1 MEKAGIDVYLGLGS
15 NEGDREAN
23 IRLALSMLDDVD
35 GVNVVK
41 VSDLI
46 ETEPWGFN
54 ADVKFLNC
62 AAEVFVN
69 EQVTP
74 LSFLK
79 ECKRIEKKPP
89 KLYDLT
95 TLQREANRY
104 YGMTASQTVYHS
116 RPIDIDI
123 LLYGKQHIDNEILT
137 IPHPLMSERD
147 FVMIPLRQIVS
158 EEEKEAFPEVFK
170 RNR

>member
-35 GVNVVK
+35 GVSVVK

-74 LSFLK
+74 LLLLK
-79 ECKRIEKKPP
+79 ECKRIEKSMGRDEVIEFDSDGKR
-89 KLYDLT
+89 L
-95 TLQREANRY
+95 
-104 YGMTASQTVYHS
+104 YHS

-123 LLYGKQHIDNEILT
+123 LLYGKQNIDNEVLT
-137 IPHPLMSERD
+137 IPHPLMVERD

-158 EEEKEAFPEVFK
+158 EEEKEAFPEVFN

>member
-35 GVNVVK
+35 GVSVVK

-79 ECKRIEKKPP
+79 ECKRIEKSMGRDEVVEFDTDGK
-89 KLYDLT
+89 
-95 TLQREANRY
+95 R
-104 YGMTASQTVYHS
+104 VYHS

-123 LLYGKQHIDNEILT
+123 LLYGKQHIDNKVLT

-158 EEEKEAFPEVFK
+158 EEEKKAFPEVFK

>member
-1 MEKAGIDVYLGLGS
+1 MERAGIDVYLGLGS
-15 NEGDREAN
+15 NEGDRESN

-35 GVNVVK
+35 GVSVVK

-62 AAEVFVN
+62 VAEIFVN

-74 LSFLK
+74 LSLLK
-79 ECKRIEKKPP
+79 ECKRIEESMGRDEVIEFDDEGK
-89 KLYDLT
+89 
-95 TLQREANRY
+95 R
-104 YGMTASQTVYHS
+104 VYHS

-123 LLYGKQHIDNEILT
+123 LLYGNQNIDNEILT
-137 IPHPLMSERD
+137 IPHPLMAERD
-147 FVMIPLRQIVS
+147 FVMIPLKQIVS
-158 EEEKEAFPEVFK
+158 DEEKVAFPEVFK

>member
-35 GVNVVK
+35 GVSVVK

-54 ADVKFLNC
+54 ADMKFLNC

-74 LSFLK
+74 LLFLK
-79 ECKRIEKKPP
+79 ECKRIEKSMGRDEVVEFDTDGK
-89 KLYDLT
+89 
-95 TLQREANRY
+95 R
-104 YGMTASQTVYHS
+104 VYHS

-123 LLYGKQHIDNEILT
+123 LLYGKQHIDNKVLT

-158 EEEKEAFPEVFK
+158 EEEEEAFPEVFK

>member
-23 IRLALSMLDDVD
+23 IRLALSMLDDMD
-35 GVNVVK
+35 GVSVVK

-74 LSFLK
+74 LSLLK
-79 ECKRIEKKPP
+79 ECKRIEKSMGRDEVIEFDSDGKR
-89 KLYDLT
+89 L
-95 TLQREANRY
+95 
-104 YGMTASQTVYHS
+104 YHS

-123 LLYGKQHIDNEILT
+123 LLYGKQHIDNKILT
-137 IPHPLMSERD
+137 IPHPLMAERD

-158 EEEKEAFPEVFK
+158 EEETEAFPEVFN

>member
-35 GVNVVK
+35 GVSVVK

-79 ECKRIEKKPP
+79 ECKRIEKSMGRDEVVEFDTDGK
-89 KLYDLT
+89 
-95 TLQREANRY
+95 R
-104 YGMTASQTVYHS
+104 VYHS

-123 LLYGKQHIDNEILT
+123 LLYGKQYIDNEVLT

-158 EEEKEAFPEVFK
+158 EEEKEAFPEVFN

>member
-1 MEKAGIDVYLGLGS
+1 MKKAGIDVYLGLGS
-15 NEGDREAN
+15 NEGDRESN

-35 GVNVVK
+35 GVSVVK

-74 LSFLK
+74 LSLLK
-79 ECKRIEKKPP
+79 ECKRIEESMGRDEVVEFDTDGK
-89 KLYDLT
+89 
-95 TLQREANRY
+95 R
-104 YGMTASQTVYHS
+104 VYHS

-123 LLYGKQHIDNEILT
+123 LLYGKQNIDNKILT
-137 IPHPLMSERD
+137 IPHPLMAERD
-147 FVMIPLRQIVS
+147 FVMIPLGQIVS

>member
-35 GVNVVK
+35 GVSVVK

-79 ECKRIEKKPP
+79 ECKRIEKSMGRDEVVEFDADGK
-89 KLYDLT
+89 
-95 TLQREANRY
+95 R
-104 YGMTASQTVYHS
+104 VYHS

-158 EEEKEAFPEVFK
+158 GEEKEAFPEVFK

>member
-35 GVNVVK
+35 GVSVVK

-74 LSFLK
+74 LSLLK
-79 ECKRIEKKPP
+79 ESKRIEESMGRDEVVEFDTDGK
-89 KLYDLT
+89 
-95 TLQREANRY
+95 R
-104 YGMTASQTVYHS
+104 VYHS

-123 LLYGKQHIDNEILT
+123 LLYGKQHIDNEVLT

-158 EEEKEAFPEVFK
+158 EEEKKAFPEVFK

>member
-35 GVNVVK
+35 GVSVVK

-79 ECKRIEKKPP
+79 ECKRIEKSMGRDEVVEFDTDGK
-89 KLYDLT
+89 
-95 TLQREANRY
+95 R
-104 YGMTASQTVYHS
+104 VYHS

-123 LLYGKQHIDNEILT
+123 LLYGKQHIDNKVLT

-147 FVMIPLRQIVS
+147 FVRIPLRQIVS

>member
-35 GVNVVK
+35 GVSVVK

-79 ECKRIEKKPP
+79 ECKRIEKSMGRDEVVEFDTDGK
-89 KLYDLT
+89 
-95 TLQREANRY
+95 R
-104 YGMTASQTVYHS
+104 VYHS

-123 LLYGKQHIDNEILT
+123 LLYGKQHIDNKILT
-137 IPHPLMSERD
+137 VPHPLMAERD
-147 FVMIPLRQIVS
+147 FVMIPLGQIVS

>member
-35 GVNVVK
+35 GVSVVK

-62 AAEVFVN
+62 AAEVIVN
-69 EQVTP
+69 EQVAP

-79 ECKRIEKKPP
+79 ECKRIEKSMGRDEVVEFDTDGK
-89 KLYDLT
+89 
-95 TLQREANRY
+95 R
-104 YGMTASQTVYHS
+104 VYHS
-116 RPIDIDI
+116 RTIDIDI
-123 LLYGKQHIDNEILT
+123 LLYGKQHIDNEVLT

>member
-35 GVNVVK
+35 GVSVVK

-74 LSFLK
+74 LSLLK
-79 ECKRIEKKPP
+79 ECKRIEKSMGRDEIVEFDADGK
-89 KLYDLT
+89 
-95 TLQREANRY
+95 R
-104 YGMTASQTVYHS
+104 VYHS

-137 IPHPLMSERD
+137 IPHPFMSERD
-147 FVMIPLRQIVS
+147 FVMIPLRQIVY

>member
-35 GVNVVK
+35 GVSVVK

-74 LSFLK
+74 LSLLK
-79 ECKRIEKKPP
+79 ECKRIEKSMGRDEVIEFDSDGKR
-89 KLYDLT
+89 L
-95 TLQREANRY
+95 
-104 YGMTASQTVYHS
+104 YHS

-123 LLYGKQHIDNEILT
+123 LLYGKQHIDNKILT
-137 IPHPLMSERD
+137 IPHPLMAERD

-158 EEEKEAFPEVFK
+158 EEETEAFPEVFN

>member
-1 MEKAGIDVYLGLGS
+1 MERAGIDVYLGLGS
-15 NEGDREAN
+15 NEGDRESN

-35 GVNVVK
+35 GVSVVK

-74 LSFLK
+74 LSLLK
-79 ECKRIEKKPP
+79 ECKRIEESMGRDEVIEFDDEGK
-89 KLYDLT
+89 
-95 TLQREANRY
+95 RI
-104 YGMTASQTVYHS
+104 YHS

-123 LLYGKQHIDNEILT
+123 LLYGNQNIDNETLT
-137 IPHPLMSERD
+137 IPHPLMAERD
-147 FVMIPLRQIVS
+147 FVMIPLKQIVS
-158 EEEKEAFPEVFK
+158 DEEKVAFPEVFK

>member
-15 NEGDREAN
+15 NEGNRESN

-35 GVNVVK
+35 GVSVVK

-74 LSFLK
+74 LSLLK
-79 ECKRIEKKPP
+79 ECKRIEESMGRDEVIEFDDEGK
-89 KLYDLT
+89 
-95 TLQREANRY
+95 R
-104 YGMTASQTVYHS
+104 VYHS

-123 LLYGKQHIDNEILT
+123 LLYGNQNIDNEILT
-137 IPHPLMSERD
+137 IPHPLMAERD
-147 FVMIPLRQIVS
+147 FVMIPLKQIVS
-158 EEEKEAFPEVFK
+158 DEEKVAFPEVFK

>member
-35 GVNVVK
+35 GVSVVK

-74 LSFLK
+74 LSLLK
-79 ECKRIEKKPP
+79 ECKRIEKSMGRDEVVEFDTDGK
-89 KLYDLT
+89 
-95 TLQREANRY
+95 R
-104 YGMTASQTVYHS
+104 VYHS

-123 LLYGKQHIDNEILT
+123 LLYGKQHIDNEVLT

-158 EEEKEAFPEVFK
+158 EEKEAFPEVFK

>member
-1 MEKAGIDVYLGLGS
+1 MAKAGIDVYLGLGS

-35 GVNVVK
+35 GVSVVK

-74 LSFLK
+74 LSLLK
-79 ECKRIEKKPP
+79 ESKRIEESM
-89 KLYDLT
+89 LSL
-95 TLQREANRY
+95 
-104 YGMTASQTVYHS
+104 
-116 RPIDIDI
+116 I
-123 LLYGKQHIDNEILT
+123 HI
-137 IPHPLMSERD
+137 
-147 FVMIPLRQIVS
+147 
-158 EEEKEAFPEVFK
+158 
-170 RNR
+170 

>member
-1 MEKAGIDVYLGLGS
+1 MEKAGTDVYLGLGS

-35 GVNVVK
+35 GVSVGK

-79 ECKRIEKKPP
+79 ECKRIEKSMGRDEVVEFDTDGK
-89 KLYDLT
+89 
-95 TLQREANRY
+95 R
-104 YGMTASQTVYHS
+104 VYHS
-116 RPIDIDI
+116 RTIDIDI
-123 LLYGKQHIDNEILT
+123 LLYGKQNIDDEALT

>member
-1 MEKAGIDVYLGLGS
+1 MDKAGIDVYLGLGS
-15 NEGDREAN
+15 NEGDRESN

-35 GVNVVK
+35 GVSVVK

-62 AAEVFVN
+62 VAEVFVN

-74 LSFLK
+74 LLLLK
-79 ECKRIEKKPP
+79 ECKRIEESMGRDEVIEFNDEGK
-89 KLYDLT
+89 
-95 TLQREANRY
+95 R
-104 YGMTASQTVYHS
+104 VYHS

-123 LLYGKQHIDNEILT
+123 LLYSKQHIDNEVLT
-137 IPHPLMSERD
+137 VPHPLMAERD

-158 EEEKEAFPEVFK
+158 EDEKEAFPEVFK

>member
-1 MEKAGIDVYLGLGS
+1 MDKAGIDVYLGLGS
-15 NEGDREAN
+15 NEGDRESN

-35 GVNVVK
+35 GVSVVK

-62 AAEVFVN
+62 VAEVFVN

-74 LSFLK
+74 LLLLK
-79 ECKRIEKKPP
+79 ECKRIEESMGRDEVIEFNDEGK
-89 KLYDLT
+89 
-95 TLQREANRY
+95 R
-104 YGMTASQTVYHS
+104 VYHS

-123 LLYGKQHIDNEILT
+123 LLYSKQHIDNEVLT
-137 IPHPLMSERD
+137 IPHPLMAERD

-158 EEEKEAFPEVFK
+158 EDEKEAFPEVFK

>member
-35 GVNVVK
+35 GVSVVK

-74 LSFLK
+74 LSLLK
-79 ECKRIEKKPP
+79 ECKRIEKSMGRDEIVEFDADGK
-89 KLYDLT
+89 
-95 TLQREANRY
+95 R
-104 YGMTASQTVYHS
+104 VYHS

-123 LLYGKQHIDNEILT
+123 LLYGKQCIDNEILT

-158 EEEKEAFPEVFK
+158 GEEKEAFPGVFN
-170 RNR
+170 RNK

>member
-1 MEKAGIDVYLGLGS
+1 MGKAGIDVYLGLGS

-35 GVNVVK
+35 GVSVVK

-74 LSFLK
+74 LSLLK
-79 ECKRIEKKPP
+79 ECKRIEESMGRDEVVEFDTDGK
-89 KLYDLT
+89 
-95 TLQREANRY
+95 R
-104 YGMTASQTVYHS
+104 VYHS

-123 LLYGKQHIDNEILT
+123 LLYGKQHIDNEVLT
-137 IPHPLMSERD
+137 IPHPLMAERD

-158 EEEKEAFPEVFK
+158 MEEKEAFPEVFK

>member
-23 IRLALSMLDDVD
+23 IRMALSMLDDVD
-35 GVNVVK
+35 GVSVVK

-62 AAEVFVN
+62 TAEVFVN

-74 LSFLK
+74 LLLLK
-79 ECKRIEKKPP
+79 ECKRIEEYMGRDEVIEFDDEGK
-89 KLYDLT
+89 
-95 TLQREANRY
+95 R
-104 YGMTASQTVYHS
+104 VYHS

-123 LLYGKQHIDNEILT
+123 LLYGKQNIDNKILT
-137 IPHPLMSERD
+137 VPHPLMAERD